1 MAEGQ
6 IKEFTYQI
14 GWRTRGRH
22 PGRHSSMQRGLGM
35 EFRGHAPLISYPDPR
50 RIDLRQTIRD
60 PFDQVWVRI
69 FNQKSSVPVYVV
81 CDLSGS
87 MGFSGQMRK
96 LEIAAEITASAA
108 YSAFRVN
115 DPFGFV
121 GFDEKVRDDW
131 MFTSTTKVH
140 GAFELTDRLAAHR
153 PGHVAATA
161 LGDVAQF
168 LPRERSLVLLVSD
181 FHTPLDLLGD
191 QLTTL
196 MRHHVVPLALWDAA
210 EYRNL
215 PEFGI
220 ASVTDCETGARRTL
234 FLRKNYRERI
244 LQAFE
249 DRRSALEKLF
259 MSVDMPPLFI
269 EDRFEADDLTEYF
282 YQFVVA

>member
-1 MAEGQ
+1 MVEGQ

-22 PGRHSSMQRGLGM
+22 PGRHASAQRGLGM

-50 RIDLRQTIRD
+50 RIDLRQTLRD

-87 MGFSGQMRK
+87 MGFTGQMRK

-131 MFTSTTKVH
+131 MFTSSTRVH
-140 GAFELTDRLAAHR
+140 GAFELTERLAAHR
-153 PGHVAATA
+153 PGHVAAKG
-161 LGDVAQF
+161 LGDVAQY

-181 FHTPLDLLGD
+181 FHTPLEQLGD

-196 MRHHVVPLALWDAA
+196 MRHHVVPLVLWDAA

-234 FLRKNYRERI
+234 FLRKHYRERI

-249 DRRSALEKLF
+249 DRRIALQKLF

-269 EDRFEADDLTEYF
+269 EDRFEADALTEYF

>member
-22 PGRHSSMQRGLGM
+22 PGRHASAQRGLGM

-131 MFTSTTKVH
+131 MFTSSIKVH

-181 FHTPLDLLGD
+181 FHTPLEQLGD
-191 QLTTL
+191 QLTPL
-196 MRHHVVPLALWDAA
+196 MRHHVVPLVLWDAA

-234 FLRKNYRERI
+234 FLRKHYRERI
-244 LQAFE
+244 LQAFA
-249 DRRSALEKLF
+249 DRRRALEKLF

-269 EDRFEADDLTEYF
+269 EDRFDADALTEYF

>member
-196 MRHHVVPLALWDAA
+196 MRHHVVPLVLWDAA

>member
-196 MRHHVVPLALWDAA
+196 MRHHVVPLVLWDAA

-234 FLRKNYRERI
+234 FLRKHYRERI

>member
-196 MRHHVVPLALWDAA
+196 MRHHVVPLVLWDAA

-249 DRRSALEKLF
+249 DRRSALETLF